1 MPGRLQIVAVGRLD
15 ADLRPAFEHYRRLV
29 GRRVR
34 LTVREVRDV
43 ALRGRSE
50 AEVLRDEGERVL
62 AELMGAR
69 PIIVLD
75 EAGTPYDSVG
85 LAAQLAA
92 WLEQGV
98 PTFVI
103 GGSLGLPEAVKD
115 RAHARLSLSALT
127 LPHQLARVVLMEQ
140 LFRALK
146 IAAGETYHH

>member
-15 ADLRPAFEHYRRLV
+15 ADLRPACEHYRQLV
-29 GRRVR
+29 ARRVR

-62 AELMGAR
+62 AALTEAR
-69 PIIVLD
+69 PIIALD
-75 EAGTPYDSVG
+75 EAGTLYDSAAF
-85 LAAQLAA
+85 AAQLAT
-92 WLEQGV
+92 WLEQGA

-103 GGSLGLPEAVKD
+103 GGSLGLPTAVKA
-115 RAHARLSLSALT
+115 RAHARLSLSPLT

-140 LFRALK
+140 VFRALK